1 MNIRAYNRSRPG
13 SPLSYSMNAP
23 DVTQLLKDWS
33 GGNKAA
39 LDALAPIVYNEL
51 RRLAASHLRRERPD
65 HTLQATALVHEAYLK
80 LIDQRN
86 VQWQNRA
93 HFFGIA
99 AQMIRRLLVDHART
113 VKAAK
118 RGGGVAALALDEAL
132 GVAEKRD
139 LEIESL
145 DDALH
150 ALAEVDPQQA
160 RIVEL
165 RFFTGLSIEETAEAL
180 GISASTVKRDW
191 VVAKAWLFRQLS
203 RTGAAAP
210 AEDMGEE

>member
-1 MNIRAYNRSRPG
+1 MNT
-13 SPLSYSMNAP
+13 P

-33 GGNKAA
+33 GGNRAA
-39 LDALAPIVYNEL
+39 LDTLAPIVYNEL
-51 RRLAASHLRRERPD
+51 RRLAAAHLRRERAD
-65 HTLQATALVHEAYLK
+65 HTLQATAVVHEAYLK
-80 LIDQRN
+80 LVDQRN

-118 RGGGVAALALDEAL
+118 RGGGAAALELDKAL

-139 LEIESL
+139 LEIEAL
-145 DDALH
+145 DDALLT
-150 ALAEVDPQQA
+150 LADVDPQQA

-180 GISASTVKRDW
+180 GISASTVKREW

-203 RTGAAAP
+203 RTGGDGPAA
-210 AEDMGEE
+210 EE

>member
-1 MNIRAYNRSRPG
+1 MNTT
-13 SPLSYSMNAP
+13 
-23 DVTQLLKDWS
+23 DVTQLLKQWS
-33 GGNKAA
+33 GGNRAA
-39 LDALAPIVYNEL
+39 LDTLAPIVYNEL
-51 RRLAASHLRRERPD
+51 RRLAASHLRRERQD
-65 HTLQATALVHEAYLK
+65 HTLQATAVVHEAYLK

-113 VKAAK
+113 AKAAK

-139 LEIESL
+139 MEIEAL
-145 DDALH
+145 DDALE

-165 RFFTGLSIEETAEAL
+165 RFFTGLSIEETAEVL
-180 GISASTVKRDW
+180 GISASTVKREW

-203 RTGAAAP
+203 RTAGPAAV
-210 AEDMGEE
+210 EDPESS

>member
-1 MNIRAYNRSRPG
+1 
-13 SPLSYSMNAP
+13 MNAP